1 MLKLVRVA
9 ITLFACYVMW
19 FTPASGIDFFRS
31 LIILSM
37 GYVYDYYSI
46 KNVAVNNGDTYGRT
60 LGWIGTVI
68 ALFFFGVGLAGL
80 SGGFVIFLDN
90 EPFMVSSSDKVMFQ
104 CSFRLKWLLISLVA
118 FPILAGFELWG
129 ELKNR

>member
-46 KNVAVNNGDTYGRT
+46 KNVAVNNGDTYIWQDIRLDWYGYC
-60 LGWIGTVI
+60 VV
-68 ALFFFGVGLAGL
+68 LFWSGSCRIERRICNFFG
-80 SGGFVIFLDN
+80 
-90 EPFMVSSSDKVMFQ
+90 Q
-104 CSFRLKWLLISLVA
+104 
-118 FPILAGFELWG
+118 
-129 ELKNR
+129 